1 MLTREA
7 VHAEGVPGGFSAV
20 YDVLKAM
27 EEAGK
32 VRRGYFVA
40 GLGAT
45 QFALPG
51 AEDRLRARARS
62 AARKRGY
69 WCWRRRTRRTPTARR
84 WDGRRGRRSRPQRA
98 AGAHVVLRSGELI
111 GYMGKTEKQL
121 LTFLPGEEPER
132 GHAAEAL
139 VKALAGLVEQG
150 RRKTL
155 LIAKIDGVE
164 AENRRSARG
173 SRPRGSRR
181 RARGISSGEGGRR
194 GSAAYGDAASRGG

>member
-1 MLTREA
+1 

-51 AEDRLRARARS
+51 ADDRLRAAREASDEAKVLVLAATDPANPYGAALAWPGDEEGRGKAQRS
-62 AARKRGY
+62 A
-69 WCWRRRTRRTPTARR
+69 
-84 WDGRRGRRSRPQRA
+84 
-98 AGAHVVLRSGELI
+98 GAYVVLRDGAVI
-111 GYMGKTEKQL
+111 GYLGRSEHDL
-121 LTFLPGEEPER
+121 VTFLPGAEPER

-139 VKALAGLVEQG
+139 ASALGGIVESG

-155 LIAKIDGVE
+155 LVEKIDGVT
-164 AENRRSARG
+164 AEGAALGRVLVGAGFSATSKGYFKRG
-173 SRPRGSRR
+173 VRK
-181 RARGISSGEGGRR
+181 EE
-194 GSAAYGDAASRGG
+194 